1 MVRLFTD
8 AAASVARH
16 RGEERWRKERARI
29 AGFCL
34 GNCRSDTL
42 PQLKRRRRR
51 RRQTQQSDPWRASYG
66 RTEDAGAPDADDDD
80 DVFVD
85 ADADPAPSRDAACG
99 WMPPPHDYSLR
110 VSSLKTTQRPP
121 VVNHDCF
128 LDLDAPCDV
137 SPLQLGCGTLRTG
150 SAGDVDAAATG
161 AATVADAAATSG
173 DDEAHGAAA
182 SALCGWLF
190 EGRRVTEGAVLQ
202 LSGAEG
208 VAPTPSPAAAA
219 AATADAGPAACPH
232 LVDAAARMRR
242 LLSAWETADF
252 AGMAAAAAPLRYRTC
267 AEDNDVAERACPV
280 VYVRGFAVAALDRL
294 LAPTGW
300 LGVGA
305 QLRRNLAVVA
315 SAVDALLQGSTA
327 DTVPTA
333 RYVHLLQLRRLRW
346 LPPPPAAGAADASRV
361 ECVRRRLAGRLLQ
374 FVLQHVA
381 APLLRRHFPSLRGG
395 GAGFVFYTV
404 PLWRRLWAAFASRVP
419 GFAGGTPPVPI
430 PLPEPVRS
438 FAAALEVAAAAA
450 AAAPAAHA
458 SPGGEDDAAD
468 AVSSAASAVAAAAS
482 QLPRR
487 QREAA
492 TDAAEWWAKE
502 VGRCR
507 GSGSTPSPAAAA
519 ECAGRL
525 AAAWVGRDAACGAC
539 FVEGGHVVS
548 REFREA
554 GRRRAAGAPPPAL
567 PRGPGPVQLL
577 VKRRAGPRWARA
589 LWAAGTPEWRCE
601 RWDPRAGRWDAVRRS
616 VQQRGRLG
624 GQRVAVRRS
633 LLPVDVGRLLPFLRR
648 VASGAD
654 GLRLRE
660 GVHIRPVRD
669 VNSETVR
676 LLQLC
681 DLGRV
686 AGSEGEEA
694 AGGRGLGA
702 VLRLLKRAMPR
713 VAPHGY
719 HLLHTDAS
727 QAYDAITLAEASAVV
742 AAVSRGTPAE
752 AELAALFERVVAG
765 RASGV
770 PQGWFFAEVI
780 NDVVQR
786 RRTSAEAYGSDPALF
801 PPFFVRTADDVL
813 GVFASRAALDRVR
826 ECLASRDATVTVK
839 AVAGPAEPGGFV
851 RFMGLRFTPRL
862 EVWPCLGKYAS
873 DPLWRRA
880 CAFPVQHAPAYGPVC
895 NAVLAAARG
904 EMAVED
910 ALAVGREAAFLRAL
924 PAQQRLEQ
932 YPVLFATANLGQ
944 LALDTVLNAPPVLH
958 RTLMLAAAVGW
969 AAFFAA
975 MAKSLHPRYTG
986 SERAMA
992 RCAAALDCRLRA
1004 AVAARLPP
1012 RLLKEFDERGCLARL
1027 LAHARLG
1034 VARVA
1039 SEQPGPGVHPLLATC
1054 EALVDDAEVAAAVA
1068 ASLAEGDGGRGCR
1081 ACAFALRDSTSRG
1094 IVQMLLRDWV
1104 APFGGIR
1111 GST

>member
-34 GNCRSDTL
+34 GNRRSDVL

-66 RTEDAGAPDADDDD
+66 RTEDADAADADDDD

-85 ADADPAPSRDAACG
+85 ADADPAPSPRVSDAG

-121 VVNHDCF
+121 VVNHDCY

-150 SAGDVDAAATG
+150 SAGDVDA
-161 AATVADAAATSG
+161 DAAGLATTAGG
-173 DDEAHGAAA
+173 DAAHGAAA

-202 LSGAEG
+202 LSGAGG
-208 VAPTPSPAAAA
+208 VAPSPAAAA
-219 AATADAGPAACPH
+219 AAAADAGPAHPH

-242 LLSAWETADF
+242 LLGAWETADF

-280 VYVRGFAVAALDRL
+280 VYVRGFAVAALDKL

-315 SAVDALLQGSTA
+315 SAVDALLQGSTG

-346 LPPPPAAGAADASRV
+346 LPPPAAGAADASRA

-438 FAAALEVAAAAA
+438 FAAALEAAAAA
-450 AAAPAAHA
+450 AAAQA
-458 SPGGEDDAAD
+458 SSGGGDADA

-492 TDAAEWWAKE
+492 AGAAEWWVRE
-502 VGRCR
+502 RERCGGGR
-507 GSGSTPSPAAAA
+507 TPAAAAAAAA

-525 AAAWVGRDAACGAC
+525 AAAWVGQDAACGAC

-554 GRRRAAGAPPPAL
+554 GRRRAAGGPPAAL

-601 RWDPRAGRWDAVRRS
+601 RWDPRGRRWDAVRRS

-633 LLPVDVGRLLPFLRR
+633 LLPVDVGRLLPYLRR
-648 VASGAD
+648 VVSGAD
-654 GLRLRE
+654 GLRLKG

-686 AGSEGEEA
+686 AGGEGEEA

-786 RRTSAEAYGSDPALF
+786 RRTTAEAYGSDPALF

-826 ECLASRDATVTVK
+826 DCLAARDATVTVK

-873 DPLWRRA
+873 GPLWRRA

-975 MAKSLHPRYTG
+975 MAKSLHPRYAG

-1039 SEQPGPGVHPLLATC
+1039 AEQPGPGVHPLLATC